1 MEKNTLAKY
10 KEKSLKVNAM
20 TDAEIVKAAKEVL
33 NKKSKNSEKMTELR
47 AILDKKTS
55 RGSRKQQRGSKS
67 RKNS

>member
-10 KEKSLKVNAM
+10 KEKSLKVNTM

-33 NKKSKNSEKMTELR
+33 NKKSKNSEKMSELR

-55 RGSRKQQRGSKS
+55 RGSRKQRGSKS
-67 RKNS
+67 RKTS

>member
-1 MEKNTLAKY
+1 MAKY

-33 NKKSKNSEKMTELR
+33 NKKSKNSEKMSELR

-55 RGSRKQQRGSKS
+55 RGSRKQRGSKS
-67 RKNS
+67 RKTS